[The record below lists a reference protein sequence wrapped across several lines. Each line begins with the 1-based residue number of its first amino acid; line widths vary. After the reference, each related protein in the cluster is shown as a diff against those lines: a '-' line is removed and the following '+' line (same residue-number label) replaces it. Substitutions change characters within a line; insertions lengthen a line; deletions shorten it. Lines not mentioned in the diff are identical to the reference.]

1 MNNTL
6 VKKLSLPLITFL
18 IAWVGGLS
26 TIYSD
31 WTWYESLNKPF
42 FNPPNYLFGIVW
54 PILYVLMAVVSF
66 LHAQNIFKLYLMQLG
81 SLLNCLSWTHWVK
94 DALCCD
100 MMSFIFF
107 KLTLA
112 LEHKQDEWIICPQ
125 HLSLL
130 PEGVVPIGFW
140 DVALQSQFW
149 IDAVLRVLK
158 CDFIS

>member
-18 IAWVGGLS
+18 IAWIGGLS

-66 LHAQNIFKLYLMQLG
+66 LQAQNIFKLYLMQIMLNG
-81 SLLNCLSWTHWVK
+81 LWSWLFFVFQSTAFAFFDIVLLIFLNILILKKLRENQAWISVFLYVPYVLWICFASVLNLS
-94 DALCCD
+94 
-100 MMSFIFF
+100 
-107 KLTLA
+107 
-112 LEHKQDEWIICPQ
+112 III
-125 HLSLL
+125 LN
-130 PEGVVPIGFW
+130 
-140 DVALQSQFW
+140 
-149 IDAVLRVLK
+149 
-158 CDFIS
+158 

>member
-18 IAWVGGLS
+18 IAWIGGLS

-66 LHAQNIFKLYLMQLG
+66 LQAQINEKLLE
-81 SLLNCLSWTHWVK
+81 
-94 DALCCD
+94 
-100 MMSFIFF
+100 
-107 KLTLA
+107 LT
-112 LEHKQDEWIICPQ
+112 C
-125 HLSLL
+125 
-130 PEGVVPIGFW
+130 
-140 DVALQSQFW
+140 QSKIKNFY
-149 IDAVLRVLK
+149 
-158 CDFIS
+158 S